1 MLCASPTRSNIRK
14 RSRHLQPTRL
24 SQPSNLAIQAMTRQ
38 PFETA
43 LLVTGASG
51 LLGGEVLAQATRQPH
66 PGFLAVWGTW
76 HSQPWALPGSKGYA
90 LDVTDRSAVLRLV
103 EQLQP
108 DAIVH
113 TAYLKDGPQAHA
125 VTARGTSHIAEAAA
139 AVGAR
144 LVHVS
149 SDVIFDGEHAPYDET
164 AAPAPVHPY
173 GEAKA
178 EAEAEVQRLAP
189 SAAIVRTSLI
199 NRLDPPD
206 RITAWIVDC
215 LRPTPH
221 PTHAHFDRVLEWVA
235 AVKPRRAVLTHM
247 GHLMDYRR
255 TAERCPPGMEPAHDG
270 MVIAV

>member
-1 MLCASPTRSNIRK
+1 MLCASPTRNNIRK
-14 RSRHLQPTRL
+14 RSRHLQPIKL

-189 SAAIVRTSLI
+189 SAAIVRTSLSCDERDRHRSAQGVCTSALSR
-199 NRLDPPD
+199 NRLSTRLRLPGRHSIGRRLRD
-206 RITAWIVDC
+206 RRLA
-215 LRPTPH
+215 
-221 PTHAHFDRVLEWVA
+221 
-235 AVKPRRAVLTHM
+235 RRRSQTWRH
-247 GHLMDYRR
+247 GHGLHSGCSQ
-255 TAERCPPGMEPAHDG
+255 TRC
-270 MVIAV
+270 